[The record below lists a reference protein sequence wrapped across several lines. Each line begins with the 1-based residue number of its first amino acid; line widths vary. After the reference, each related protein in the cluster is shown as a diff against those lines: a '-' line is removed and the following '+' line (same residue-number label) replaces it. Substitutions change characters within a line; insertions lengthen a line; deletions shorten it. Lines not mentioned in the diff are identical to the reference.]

1 MGFLDLFKKKQK
13 EEPKPAENTNVEQQ
27 GGMTTKSMDEKATFE
42 IPDFSEEDLDFD
54 LGLDDF
60 LPEGKEEETEFD
72 ELKEG
77 LDEKVE
83 EIPEEDDSQKEL
95 RDQFNFDEIPT
106 ADVEEQKGGDE
117 KEEIDEDFTF
127 DELPEELPVFE
138 TKEEHIELK
147 EVTKPV
153 YLEKQPFMRVLSLS
167 KQITEDVKDEI
178 TIMKNADSTN
188 ETEMKIYED
197 MAKNYDDMQHSLLYI
212 DEKLFG

>member
-13 EEPKPAENTNVEQQ
+13 EEQKPAENTNVEQQ

-83 EIPEEDDSQKEL
+83 EIPEEDDSQKETKAEFEL
-95 RDQFNFDEIPT
+95 EDLAAGEEEKGEAEIE
-106 ADVEEQKGGDE
+106 V
-117 KEEIDEDFTF
+117 DEDFTF
-127 DELPEELPVFE
+127 DDLPEELPVFE

-153 YLEKQPFMRVLSLS
+153 FLEKQPFLRVLSLS